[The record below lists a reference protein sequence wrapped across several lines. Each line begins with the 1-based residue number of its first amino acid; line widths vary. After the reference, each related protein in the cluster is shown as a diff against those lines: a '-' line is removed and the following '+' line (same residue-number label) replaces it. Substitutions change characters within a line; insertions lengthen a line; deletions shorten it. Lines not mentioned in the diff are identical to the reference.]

1 MENTA
6 SGHSPHSPGANSSQT
21 KLTSEPHAPGR
32 RQSSDKESTLV
43 ESSPGLEYPQSPV
56 PERRSE
62 SQAMGMEY
70 SEGHGNEKQEP
81 EHLKSWKL
89 GFVMASISL
98 VIFCMSLDN
107 TILATAIPKITDQ
120 FNSLDDVG
128 WYGSSYLLTTC
139 SLVLPYGKLYTF
151 YSTKWVYLT
160 AIAIF
165 EIGSLICGVAPNSVA
180 LIIGRAVAGLGA
192 AGLFTGSILI
202 IAQSVPLQKRPIYTG
217 VLGGMY
223 GISSVA
229 GPLMGGAFTDHVTW
243 RWCFYINLPIGGV
256 TWLFV
261 LLFFKAP
268 KSYKDNSGL
277 KDQVSRLD
285 LPGLFVFLPA
295 IISMLL
301 ALQWGGTKYNWG
313 NARIIALFVVFG
325 VLIVIFAA
333 RQHWAQE
340 NATVPPRILKNRNV
354 WGAAFYSFSVSAAF
368 MLFVYYVPSNLVPS
382 HQRRLGDQI
391 WYHEPAHAAW
401 NSSDVPRLWV
411 PGFGNRLL
419 HPLHADLFGD
429 HDDRGRS
436 AIDTEGR
443 LRPSCLDRVP
453 GPDWDWYWRR
463 TSASNDCGA
472 DCGSGHGCPQR
483 NGHRDVHP
491 ISRRRA
497 VRFSRAERIPEPT
510 VQKPGHRGAECQ
522 CCTSRRD
529 WCHYAATRCFRG
541 CATGSPRCLQQ
552 RHHRVVLRC
561 CCHGGNFDHR
571 RPSSPVALR
580 EGKEDR
586 STPCLDLIAARGY
599 RLFIASKLIAELM
612 QALAWGRD
620 TCLQG
625 GCLSLSFRWPVA

>member
-81 EHLKSWKL
+81 DHLKSWKL

-368 MLFVYYVPSNLVPS
+368 MLFVYYLPIWFQAIKDVSATKSGIMNLPMLLGTVLMSLVSGFLVSAIGYYTPFMLISSVIMTIGAGLLSTLKVDSGHPAWIGYQALTGIGIGVGLQQAMIVVQTAVQDTDVPSATAIVMFTQSLGGALFVSVGQNVFQNQLFKNLAIEAPS
-382 HQRRLGDQI
+382 VNAAQVAGTGATMLRHVVSEDVL
-391 WYHEPAHAAW
+391 PAVLVAYSNAITESFYVAVAMAA
-401 NSSDVPRLWV
+401 
-411 PGFGNRLL
+411 
-419 HPLHADLFGD
+419 
-429 HDDRGRS
+429 
-436 AIDTEGR
+436 
-443 LRPSCLDRVP
+443 
-453 GPDWDWYWRR
+453 
-463 TSASNDCGA
+463 
-472 DCGSGHGCPQR
+472 
-483 NGHRDVHP
+483 
-491 ISRRRA
+491 ISIIG
-497 VRFSRAERIPEPT
+497 VLP
-510 VQKPGHRGAECQ
+510 VQWLSVKGKKIE
-522 CCTSRRD
+522 
-529 WCHYAATRCFRG
+529 
-541 CATGSPRCLQQ
+541 
-552 RHHRVVLRC
+552 
-561 CCHGGNFDHR
+561 
-571 RPSSPVALR
+571 AL
-580 EGKEDR
+580 
-586 STPCLDLIAARGY
+586 PA
-599 RLFIASKLIAELM
+599 
-612 QALAWGRD
+612 
-620 TCLQG
+620 
-625 GCLSLSFRWPVA
+625 

>member
-243 RWCFYINLPIGGV
+243 RWCFYINLPIGG
-256 TWLFV
+256 
-261 LLFFKAP
+261 
-268 KSYKDNSGL
+268 DNSGL

-368 MLFVYYVPSNLVPS
+368 MLFVYYLPIWFQAIKDVSATKSGIMNLPMLLGTVLMSLVSGFLVSAIGYYTPFMLISSVIMTIGAGLLSTLKVDSGHPAWIGYQALTGIGIGVGLQQAMIVVQTAVQDTDVPSATAIVMFTQSLGGALFVSVGQNVFQNQLFKNLAIEAPS
-382 HQRRLGDQI
+382 VNAAQVAGTGATMLRHVVSEDVL
-391 WYHEPAHAAW
+391 PAVLVAYSNAITESFYVAVAMAA
-401 NSSDVPRLWV
+401 
-411 PGFGNRLL
+411 
-419 HPLHADLFGD
+419 
-429 HDDRGRS
+429 
-436 AIDTEGR
+436 
-443 LRPSCLDRVP
+443 
-453 GPDWDWYWRR
+453 
-463 TSASNDCGA
+463 
-472 DCGSGHGCPQR
+472 
-483 NGHRDVHP
+483 
-491 ISRRRA
+491 ISIIG
-497 VRFSRAERIPEPT
+497 VLP
-510 VQKPGHRGAECQ
+510 VQWLSVKGKKIE
-522 CCTSRRD
+522 
-529 WCHYAATRCFRG
+529 
-541 CATGSPRCLQQ
+541 
-552 RHHRVVLRC
+552 
-561 CCHGGNFDHR
+561 
-571 RPSSPVALR
+571 AL
-580 EGKEDR
+580 
-586 STPCLDLIAARGY
+586 PA
-599 RLFIASKLIAELM
+599 
-612 QALAWGRD
+612 
-620 TCLQG
+620 
-625 GCLSLSFRWPVA
+625 